1 MEKPLIALLGRKETP
16 TDGVEDYC
24 SYLGRAL
31 EKRGVR
37 IDPVRVDWHERGWL
51 RALRDL
57 RRASGEWRHSWV
69 IVQYTALAWSRRGF
83 PFGVLAV
90 VASLRRRGARCAVLF
105 HESSRQSGGTRLR
118 DMFRGACQD
127 WVIRWLYRVAEKAVF
142 TIPVANVDWLPPNN
156 SKATFIPIGA
166 NIPERPSAEPPG
178 GRRGNGGRAVA
189 VFCLSRGAN
198 LQLEIADLAHAARR
212 VHDSLGAV
220 RIVVLGKGSAEARPE
235 IEKALDTCGAEVSV
249 LGRLP
254 ADQVADILS
263 GADALLYLYGHVAQ
277 TRGSALA
284 GIACGL
290 PIIGYSV
297 GACGTPIEEAGVEL
311 VPYRDRQAL
320 AAALV
325 HVLSDDE
332 HRAELR
338 QRSQAAQRRHFS
350 WESIAEKYIETF
362 DLECAPMKP
371 TRDARSRA
379 DQVLRPTE

>member
-1 MEKPLIALLGRKETP
+1 MEKPLVALLGRQEAP

-31 EKRGVR
+31 AERGVTLN
-37 IDPVRVDWHERGWL
+37 PVRVDWHGRGWL

-69 IVQYTALAWSRRGF
+69 TVQYTALAWSRRGF
-83 PFGVLAV
+83 SFGVLAV
-90 VASLRRRGARCAVLF
+90 VATLQRRGARCAVLF
-105 HESSRQSGGTRLR
+105 HESSRQPGGTRLR
-118 DMFRGACQD
+118 DKFRGACQE
-127 WVIRWLYRVAEKAVF
+127 WVIRRLYRMAEKAVF
-142 TIPVANVDWLPPNN
+142 TIPVANVAWLPANK
-156 SKATFIPIGA
+156 SKATFIAIGA
-166 NIPERPSAEPPG
+166 NVPERPAAEPPSA
-178 GRRGNGGRAVA
+178 RRGNGGRTVA

-220 RIVVLGKGSAEARPE
+220 RIVVLGKGSAEAQPE
-235 IEKALDTCGAEVSV
+235 IEKSLETCGAELSI

-254 ADQVADILS
+254 ADQVADVLS
-263 GADALLYLYGHVAQ
+263 SADALLYLYGHVAQ

-290 PIIGYSV
+290 PIVGYSV
-297 GACGTPIEEAGVEL
+297 GACGTPIEQAGVEL
-311 VPYRDRQAL
+311 VPYRDREAL

-325 HVLSDDE
+325 HVLSDDQ

-338 QRSQAAQRRHFS
+338 RKNHATQRRHFS
-350 WESIAEKYIETF
+350 WDSIAERYIETF
-362 DLECAPMKP
+362 ELESAPMK
-371 TRDARSRA
+371 TALDARSRT
-379 DQVLRPTE
+379 DQALRSSE